1 MKHQIRPLD
10 VQLINQIAAGEVIEG
25 PFSAVK
31 ELVENAIDA
40 RATDIRVEIRQG
52 GKELIAVTDNGM
64 GIPGDQIETAFMP
77 HTTSKLSTIDDLQHI
92 HTLGFRGEALASIAA
107 VARIEVQTRAEDS
120 LTGYRAVFESGAL
133 QALEEAGCPVGTR
146 ITVRDL
152 FHQTPARLKFMK
164 SDGAEASRI
173 TELITRL
180 ILSRPDIAFQ
190 YINNNNIMLTNR
202 RQTDPL
208 QTAMTVFPHELA
220 KGLFIA
226 SEKTYSKG
234 EHHLRISALIGQPQ
248 ANRGNRNYQAFFVN
262 GRSVRSDVLTHA
274 FEQAYE
280 GSIMIR
286 RFPVGILYLEIS
298 PEVLDVNVHPSKT
311 AIKFQEPQWVDDSLK
326 DYVKQALREQTL
338 MVTPGGLGIGPTP
351 RELALQAEHRQQHD
365 QETLPQEAA
374 TLPPEGSQV
383 SLDDTAPAQ
392 PMENAIHQKE
402 NVLAG
407 QRYADD
413 NRKDDAPHE
422 LIREKRPFPY
432 VQDDHDDP
440 ASGAAV
446 PEESGQ
452 SAEQTSDQ
460 ANEFFFR
467 ESQTETLQEPL
478 QELAPEHLS
487 QQLFLEQVL
496 KQRQYRLVGQAFQT
510 YLLLESGKHL
520 YLIDQHAAHERVVYD
535 RLLADAQRGTVDVQ
549 EVLDGQILELTL
561 AEMEWFQVHQQIF
574 HRMGF
579 MVEPFGHQAIRLT
592 GVPYHLGMPAHH
604 QFLTNLMDEL
614 IDQEWSGGELPLEKL
629 IRKACRYAV
638 KAHDSLTR
646 EEITS
651 LLDQMTSL
659 RVPLTCPHGRPIVLQ
674 LRDYDLEKLFK
685 RV

>member
-1 MKHQIRPLD
+1 MKHQIKPLD

-40 RATDIRVEIRQG
+40 RATEIQVEIRQG

-64 GIPGDQIETAFMP
+64 GIPGDQIETAFLP

-120 LTGYRAVFESGAL
+120 LAGCRAVFENGAL
-133 QALEEAGCPVGTR
+133 QALEETGCPAGTK
-146 ITVRDL
+146 IIVRDL
-152 FHQTPARLKFMK
+152 FYQTPARLKFMK
-164 SDGAEASRI
+164 SDGGEASRI

-190 YINNNNIMLTNR
+190 YINNNNIMLTTR
-202 RQTDPL
+202 RQTDPIL
-208 QTAMTVFPHELA
+208 TAMTVFPDELA
-220 KGLFIA
+220 RGLFISA
-226 SEKTYSKG
+226 EKTYAKG
-234 EHHLRISALIGQPQ
+234 EHSLRISGLMGQPQ
-248 ANRGNRNYQAFFVN
+248 SNRGNRNYQVFFVN
-262 GRSVRSDVLTHA
+262 GRSVRNDVLTHA

-280 GSIMIR
+280 GSIMVR

-298 PEVLDVNVHPSKT
+298 TEILDVNVHPSKT
-311 AIKFQEPQWVDDSLK
+311 AIKFQDPQWVDDSLT

-338 MVTPGGLGIGPTP
+338 IVTPGGLGIGPTQ
-351 RELALQAEHRQQHD
+351 RELALQAERRQLQD
-365 QETLPQEAA
+365 QKTFLQEAA
-374 TLPPEGSQV
+374 TPPPEGSQV
-383 SLDDTAPAQ
+383 SLDEAHTSQ
-392 PMENAIHQKE
+392 QVENE
-402 NVLAG
+402 RPG

-413 NRKDDAPHE
+413 NRQDEAPHE
-422 LIREKRPFPY
+422 MIREKRPLPY
-432 VQDDHDDP
+432 VHDDQDEP
-440 ASGAAV
+440 ESGDAV
-446 PEESGQ
+446 PDESGL
-452 SAEQTSDQ
+452 SDYPAIDQ
-460 ANEFFFR
+460 AKDFSFK
-467 ESQTETLQEPL
+467 ESHTEPQQEL
-478 QELAPEHLS
+478 FQELAPEHLS
-487 QQLFLEQVL
+487 QQLFLDQVL

-510 YLLLESGKHL
+510 YLLLESGNHL

-535 RLLADAQRGTVDVQ
+535 RLLADAQHGTVDVQ

-561 AEMEWFQVHQQIF
+561 AEMEWFQVHQQVF
-574 HRMGF
+574 QRMGF

-629 IRKACRYAV
+629 IRKACRYAI

-651 LLDQMTSL
+651 LLDQMTFL